1 MGAVM
6 ASVMSS
12 SSSYDDDSYTGGSTF
27 WSPLVIFWFSVAGVF
42 LLLGCI
48 CIVGACVQKRRL
60 RKRQLLASASPLSAG
75 MLRTTPTVQAPLP
88 QAVSPQSTSPTT
100 SPTRSLFDKFRR
112 PSTMSPPS
120 YENPPA
126 YDVERAVTTNGAER
140 SSGIPL
146 REDVGT
152 GLTSLRL

>member
-1 MGAVM
+1 M

-12 SSSYDDDSYTGGSTF
+12 SSSYDDDSYKGGSTF

-42 LLLGCI
+42 LLLGCLCLI
-48 CIVGACVQKRRL
+48 GACVQKSRI
-60 RKRQLLASASPLSAG
+60 RKRQLQVSASPLSAG
-75 MLRTTPTVQAPLP
+75 TLRTTLTVQAPLP
-88 QAVSPQSTSPTT
+88 QAVSPQSTSP
-100 SPTRSLFDKFRR
+100 SRSLFDKFRR

-146 REDVGT
+146 RNMSALDSPV
-152 GLTSLRL
+152 

>member
-27 WSPLVIFWFSVAGVF
+27 WSPLVIFWFSVAGIF
-42 LLLGCI
+42 LLLGCLCLI
-48 CIVGACVQKRRL
+48 GACVQKRKL
-60 RKRQLLASASPLSAG
+60 RKRQLQTSASPLSAG
-75 MLRTTPTVQAPLP
+75 TLRSTPTAQAPLP
-88 QAVSPQSTSPTT
+88 QAASPQNT

-146 REDVGT
+146 RKMSALD
-152 GLTSLRL
+152 